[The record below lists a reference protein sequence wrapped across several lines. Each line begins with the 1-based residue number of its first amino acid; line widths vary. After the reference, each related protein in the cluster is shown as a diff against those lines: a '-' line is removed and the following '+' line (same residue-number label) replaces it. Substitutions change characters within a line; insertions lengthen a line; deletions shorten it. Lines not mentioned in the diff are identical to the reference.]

1 MEDEHRKLIRVH
13 NKRVEQGHPFHI
25 LYSVLYSQK
34 FISMNYICCV
44 FFLLI
49 CFVWKSQIGNVT
61 LSNYIRYK

>member
-1 MEDEHRKLIRVH
+1 MEDEYRKLIRVH

-44 FFLLI
+44 FF
-49 CFVWKSQIGNVT
+49 FVNLFCMEVPDRKCNS
-61 LSNYIRYK
+61 